1 MVVQPLELEQETV
14 FSSNGDLSH
23 EIPAEKLAGKIL
35 GMGNPLLDLSNTV
48 DLSVLAE
55 YGLEANN
62 AILAEDK
69 HKPLY
74 LLFIIN
80 LVNEY
85 ETKNEMKW
93 KYNFFLSFSF

>member
-1 MVVQPLELEQETV
+1 MVVQEPLELEQETV
-14 FSSNGDLSH
+14 FSSSNGDLSH

-85 ETKNEMKW
+85 EMKW